1 MANQLGMLA
10 ARPSLLPTAILL
22 LRIAVTLGFR
32 WAVLRDGAGRHGI
45 WAIYRGLV
53 RLTLAVTVAFWWI
66 MWDSRV
72 RSADGLRFWAPPVL
86 SLGVFLILCYT
97 VDRALLKLRWSF
109 IELLRRAWWRL
120 ASFVIP
126 LLMVAA
132 AFDNI
137 FERRLGAGIAWLLC
151 AGVLSKIGTG
161 FLRRAEGMKLNL
173 LKSGEQ
179 RNRALKMASRM
190 GITLGR
196 VYIVPAGKGHLTN
209 AFGMSNAI
217 GLTDN
222 LGKYLTKAQVD
233 FVIAH
238 ELEHV
243 KLKHGRKDLLVVVA
257 IFSFMTLLLFQL
269 PQHVLLFRPIIQLAV
284 VLGPLLA
291 IYYFSRRFEYSADG
305 DAVAFTGDPETAI
318 RALINLHQVHEVPAQ
333 CDRFTELFMTHPNLA
348 RRIAAIANLGQIHPE
363 RLRRILNDEGF
374 SRPATQRS

>member
-1 MANQLGMLA
+1 
-10 ARPSLLPTAILL
+10 
-22 LRIAVTLGFR
+22 
-32 WAVLRDGAGRHGI
+32 
-45 WAIYRGLV
+45 
-53 RLTLAVTVAFWWI
+53 
-66 MWDSRV
+66 
-72 RSADGLRFWAPPVL
+72 
-86 SLGVFLILCYT
+86 
-97 VDRALLKLRWSF
+97 
-109 IELLRRAWWRL
+109 
-120 ASFVIP
+120 
-126 LLMVAA
+126 
-132 AFDNI
+132 
-137 FERRLGAGIAWLLC
+137 
-151 AGVLSKIGTG
+151 
-161 FLRRAEGMKLNL
+161 MKLNL

-243 KLKHGRKDLLVVVA
+243 KLKHGRKDLLLVVA

-284 VLGPLLA
+284 VIGPLLA

-374 SRPATQRS
+374 PGPATQRS